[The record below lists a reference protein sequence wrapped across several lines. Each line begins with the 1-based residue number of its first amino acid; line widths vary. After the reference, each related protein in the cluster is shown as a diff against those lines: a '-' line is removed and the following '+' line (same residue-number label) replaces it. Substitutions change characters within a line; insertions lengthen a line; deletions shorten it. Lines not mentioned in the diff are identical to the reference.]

1 MGLQYVEEMNGR
13 LVPEDEALAGGNSM
27 HRVPMGHG
35 LCSYRVELFIRIPTI
50 WCPDLPRPL

>member
-27 HRVPMGHG
+27 HRVPMGMG
-35 LCSYRVELFIRIPTI
+35 CAVIGWSYS
-50 WCPDLPRPL
+50 